1 MFNLH
6 PQLDKDCILIGQFKL
21 CQLLLMNDANYP
33 WFILVPAR
41 ENISEIYQLSDEDQK
56 QLLSESTFLSQK
68 LMQVFSGD
76 KMNIAALGN
85 VVPQLHVHHVVR
97 YKTDPTWPA
106 PVWGKLAAIAYD
118 ELQLNEI
125 MEKLQVLKGGGINFS
140 EDQFKS
146 S

>member
-6 PQLDKDCILIGQFKL
+6 PQLDEDCILIGQFKL

-56 QLLSESTFLSQK
+56 QLLSESTYLSQK
-68 LMQVFSGD
+68 LMQAFNGD

-97 YKTDPTWPA
+97 YKTDPSWPA

-125 MEKLQVLKGGGINFS
+125 MEKLQVLRGSGISFS
-140 EDQFKS
+140 ED
-146 S
+146 